1 MPSRH
6 TANVARD
13 RRRQEVGRL
22 SVRGWAQVE
31 IAQHLGVTQ
40 GTICNDLK
48 VVRQQWRDSAVRD
61 FDLAREEMLQS
72 VDTVKREAWDAWE
85 RSKKPQQEATVEGEA
100 PRQKTRKRIR
110 NQNGDPRYLEI
121 ILRCNVDQR
130 AILGL
135 DAPTKIAPTT
145 PDGKPLSFEQR
156 QIHINA
162 ILAEQF
168 GLSGIHDG
176 NEERTLDDAQEND
189 SESGPRD
196 PGTALR

>member
-1 MPSRH
+1 MASRQ
-6 TANVARD
+6 TPNVARD
-13 RRRQEVGRL
+13 RRRQEVARL
-22 SVRGWAQVE
+22 SLRGWVQVE

-40 GTICNDLK
+40 GTVSNDLK
-48 VVRQQWRDSAVRD
+48 AIRQQWRQSAVRD
-61 FDLAREEMLQS
+61 FDLAREEMLRS
-72 VDTVKREAWDAWE
+72 IETIKREAWDAWE

-121 ILRCNVDQR
+121 ILRCGADQR

-162 ILAEQF
+162 ILAEQY
-168 GLSGIHDG
+168 GLAGIHDG
-176 NEERTLDDAQEND
+176 NEERILDDA
-189 SESGPRD
+189 
-196 PGTALR
+196 